1 MAARRNSGGKKR
13 KQTGGPAVP
22 WVLYPL
28 AVMVGTTAGVL
39 YYFNSQPTPPPAPAN
54 PPPARVTSALVQHA
68 DEPAR
73 PRRRPRQV
81 DELPPDEPAVT
92 VRTVPAHPKPATPA
106 AGESAPTAATVT
118 PSPAAGTV
126 SPLPPTEIER
136 GAGHRPE
143 VALTFD
149 AGSDW
154 RPVKKILETLEAHQA
169 KATFFL
175 TGEWVEKN
183 PKTTQLIA
191 AAGHEFGNHS
201 WNHPAFT
208 HLPDSEIRDQVRRT
222 DAKIT
227 EVTGK
232 SSHPYFRPPLGD
244 RDARVRR
251 LIGDEGFL
259 TIYWSLDSRDS
270 VDKGITADTIRERVL
285 GKSKAGSIVL
295 LHCGSQ
301 ASADALSGI
310 LDGLETKGLTQVP
323 LSRLLQE

>member
-1 MAARRNSGGKKR
+1 MAAKRKPGGKKNR
-13 KQTGGPAVP
+13 QTGGAAVP

-39 YYFNSQPTPPPAPAN
+39 YYFNNQPQPPKAPAPPPV
-54 PPPARVTSALVQHA
+54 ARVASTPAPRTA
-68 DEPAR
+68 EPAR
-73 PRRRPRQV
+73 PKPRPQ
-81 DELPPDEPAVT
+81 EEPADEPAVT
-92 VRTVPAHPKPATPA
+92 VRTVPARPKPPVAATT
-106 AGESAPTAATVT
+106 EPTPVTATVT
-118 PSPAAGTV
+118 PPPAPGTV
-126 SPLPPTEIER
+126 NPMPPTEIER

-208 HLPDSEIRDQVRRT
+208 RLPDSEIRDQVRRT

-310 LDGLETKGLTQVP
+310 LDGFETKGLTQVP

>member
-1 MAARRNSGGKKR
+1 M
-13 KQTGGPAVP
+13 P
-22 WVLYPL
+22 WLMYPL

-39 YYFNSQPTPPPAPAN
+39 YYFQSQPLPKGKPKPPVAQ
-54 PPPARVTSALVQHA
+54 V
-68 DEPAR
+68 AR
-73 PRRRPRQV
+73 PTTTPEPSPKVRTGARRRRVQP
-81 DELPPDEPAVT
+81 EEPAVT
-92 VRTVPAHPKPATPA
+92 VRTMPAPRPRDQAEAAAESTP
-106 AGESAPTAATVT
+106 GTVT
-118 PSPAAGTV
+118 TSPITEPAR
-126 SPLPPTEIER
+126 PLPPTEIER

-154 RPVKKILETLEAHQA
+154 RPVKKILDTLDSHRV

-191 AAGHEFGNHS
+191 AAGHEIGNHS

-208 HLPDSEIRDQVRRT
+208 RLPDSEVREQLRRT

-227 EVTGK
+227 EVTGR

-244 RDARVRR
+244 RDGRVRR
-251 LIGDEGFL
+251 LVGEEGFF

-270 VDKGITADTIRERVL
+270 VDRGITADTIRERVL
-285 GKSKAGSIVL
+285 EKSKAGSIVL

-301 ASADALSGI
+301 ASADALGGI

-323 LSRLLQE
+323 LGRLLQE

>member
-1 MAARRNSGGKKR
+1 MAARRKPGGKKN
-13 KQTGGPAVP
+13 KHTGGSAVP

-39 YYFNSQPTPPPAPAN
+39 YYFNNQPPTPPPPASRSKARIAST
-54 PPPARVTSALVQHA
+54 PAQTTTPQRV
-68 DEPAR
+68 R
-73 PRRRPRQV
+73 PKPRPQ
-81 DELPPDEPAVT
+81 EEPDEPAVT
-92 VRTVPAHPKPATPA
+92 VRTVPARPKPAATSPA
-106 AGESAPTAATVT
+106 EPTSTTATATVT
-118 PSPAAGTV
+118 PPPAPGAV

-310 LDGLETKGLTQVP
+310 LDGFETKGLTQVP

>member
-1 MAARRNSGGKKR
+1 MAARRSSGGKKR
-13 KQTGGPAVP
+13 KQSGGSGVP

-28 AVMVGTTAGVL
+28 AVMIGTTAGVL
-39 YYFNSQPTPPPAPAN
+39 YYFQSQPSSRKPPGLAPARTVARSVPALEPPPS
-54 PPPARVTSALVQHA
+54 RTRTRH
-68 DEPAR
+68 
-73 PRRRPRQV
+73 RRT
-81 DELPPDEPAVT
+81 EPDEPAVT
-92 VRTVPAHPKPATPA
+92 VRTVPTRSKAPDTASTQTEPAS
-106 AGESAPTAATVT
+106 GSATVT
-118 PSPAAGTV
+118 PPTASA

-154 RPVKKILETLEAHQA
+154 RPVKKILETLDAHQA

-191 AAGHEFGNHS
+191 EAGHEIGNHS

-208 HLPDSEIRDQVRRT
+208 HLPESEIRDQLRRT
-222 DAKIT
+222 EAKIS

-251 LIGDEGFL
+251 LVGDEGFL

-270 VDKGITADTIRERVL
+270 VDRGITADTIRERVL
-285 GKSKAGSIVL
+285 GKSRAGSIVL

-301 ASADALSGI
+301 ASADALGAI
-310 LDGLETKGLTQVP
+310 LDGLEAKGLSQVS
-323 LSRLLQE
+323 LSKLLQE